1 MMFEPAHK
9 TLPPTDY
16 VSMIRSLYADRGTML
31 LGAFGSAV
39 GAAAAGLKTGSMLL
53 GAIAGLFV
61 LVGIARNID
70 MRGFEKIDLAD
81 DDVAT
86 AMRWEIRATIGAA
99 AIAALYGFWCL
110 VSFWI
115 VDDPFA
121 ELAAT
126 SISVSVLVG
135 VSQRNFAIDRLMTL
149 QVLLIAVPFGLGF
162 LLVGDIYYAA
172 LGLLLVPFFAS
183 LRRIARNARE
193 VLLRAVHG
201 RLEASALATQ
211 LDTALDT
218 LEHGLLMLDDA
229 GIVEVTN
236 ERALVAF
243 AQNDHAEWMGR
254 PFKDLLDTAVEE
266 GGLPDT
272 ARDRLLDLID
282 SNTGGK
288 VVLYAREGRYFEV
301 SVSSRNHQTVLLFE
315 DISERIVAEE
325 RISFMARYD
334 ALTGLPNRAYFSE
347 QTERMLDE
355 RSSDDPGLAA
365 LWIIDIDDF
374 KHVNDTMGHLAGD
387 RLLAEV
393 ATRLPRALGD
403 GALCARL
410 GGDEFI
416 AFCADIGSPDEVNLD
431 AERILEAMKQSFE
444 VTGHRISANVS
455 VGAVLSTSAEDD
467 LDTLM
472 IKADLALYTAKS
484 TGKARVVQFLESM
497 DTEYRLRQHLKA
509 GLREAITNGGIK
521 LVYQPIVELAGNR
534 IVGCEALAR
543 WTHPDLGVVPPS
555 IFIPI
560 AEESGMI
567 SDLTRHV
574 LETATRDCLAWPG
587 DISVAVNVSARD
599 FRAVDIGHMID
610 TALEHSGLPA
620 NRLEIEVTETAVIE
634 EREAATAA
642 LLSLY
647 KRGIGVA
654 LDDFGT
660 GYSSLSYLQALPL
673 TKLKI
678 DRSFVADIETNPRSI
693 KLLANV
699 AQLGRDLD
707 LMITAEGIETE
718 SQLDFIVNK
727 TGIDQV
733 QGFLFGAPLPA
744 EDIAQLI
751 ALHRAAPSEPPQRL
765 VVNRQG

>member
-1 MMFEPAHK
+1 MMFEPTHK
-9 TLPPTDY
+9 TLPATDY
-16 VSMIRSLYADRGTML
+16 VSMIRSLYADRGTMM

-39 GAAAAGLKTGSMLL
+39 GAAAAWLKTGSLLL
-53 GAIAGLFV
+53 GIVAVLFV

-70 MRGFEKIDLAD
+70 MRAFEKVALAD
-81 DDVAT
+81 DDVAA
-86 AMRWEIRATIGAA
+86 AMRWEIRATVGAA

-126 SISVSVLVG
+126 SVSVSVLVG

-162 LLVGDIYYAA
+162 LLVGDVYYAA

-183 LRRIARNARE
+183 LRRVSARARE
-193 VLLRAVHG
+193 VWLHAVHG
-201 RLEASALATQ
+201 RAEASALATQ

-218 LEHGLLMLDDA
+218 LEHGLLMLDEA

-236 ERALVAF
+236 DRALLAF
-243 AQNDHAEWMGR
+243 SQTDHADWTGR
-254 PFKDLLDTAVEE
+254 PFKDLLDNAVEA
-266 GGLPDT
+266 GGLPSAD
-272 ARDRLLDLID
+272 RDRLLDLIV
-282 SNTGGK
+282 SKAGGK
-288 VVLYAREGRYFEV
+288 VLLYTREGRYFEV
-301 SVSSRNHQTVLLFE
+301 SASSRNRQTVLLFE
-315 DISERIVAEE
+315 DISERIIAEE
-325 RISFMARYD
+325 RINFMARYD

-347 QTERMLDE
+347 QAERALGE
-355 RSSDDPGLAA
+355 RRADNPGYAA

-393 ATRLPRALGD
+393 ASRLPGALGHK
-403 GALCARL
+403 AICARL

-416 AFCADIGSPDEVNLD
+416 AFRANIASPEEIGAD
-431 AERILEAMKQSFE
+431 AERILAAMKLSFQLA
-444 VTGHRISANVS
+444 GRRISANVS
-455 VGAVLSTSAEDD
+455 VGAVLSDRAEDD

-484 TGKARVVQFLESM
+484 TGKGRVVQFHESM
-497 DTEYRLRQHLKA
+497 DTEYRLRQRLKA
-509 GLREAITNGGIK
+509 DLGAAIAAGGIH
-521 LVYQPIVELAGNR
+521 LVYQPIVDLRANR

-543 WTHPDLGVVPPS
+543 WTHTELGVIPPS
-555 IFIPI
+555 TFIPI

-574 LETATRDCLAWPG
+574 LDTATRDCRAWPG
-587 DISVAVNVSARD
+587 DVSVAINVSARD
-599 FRAVDIGHMID
+599 FRAVDLEGMID
-610 TALEHSGLPA
+610 RALARSQLPA

-634 EREAATAA
+634 ERDAATAA
-642 LLSLY
+642 LLAVY

-678 DRSFVADIETNPRSI
+678 DRSFVADIETNPRSV

-699 AQLGRDLD
+699 AQLGKDLD
-707 LMITAEGIETE
+707 LTITAEGIETE
-718 SQLDFIVNK
+718 SQLDFIINR
-727 TGIDQV
+727 TGIDHV

-744 EDIAQLI
+744 EDVAHLI
-751 ALHRAAPSEPPQRL
+751 ALHRAAPSEPPQKL
-765 VVNRQG
+765 AANLK